1 MGGWGAT
8 ISGAGHAAVLALAV
22 WALPWLRAGPDPG
35 VPVLAVR
42 LVDPSELLAPPAPPA
57 PAVTPEPEVV
67 ARESLARPEA
77 TVPHPEMPP
86 EAPPV
91 EGLGERF
98 DAAAPLG
105 IGPAPEAVAP
115 EAGRLAPEAGAVV
128 PDEQFGTGL
137 GAGLGTGLGTGTG
150 TGFGSGL
157 GASSR
162 FVPGASGRPPD
173 VAGEA
178 VEASPVS
185 AEAYGAGVRAAVER
199 AKVYPRAA
207 RERGLFGTAGVTF
220 LVGPAGEVMALR
232 LVRSSGAKALDDA
245 ALAAVR
251 DARLPVPPEGVPL
264 GYDLGISFTLRDK

>member
-1 MGGWGAT
+1 M
-8 ISGAGHAAVLALAV
+8 LALAV

-42 LVDPSELLAPPAPPA
+42 LVEPSELLAPPPAPA
-57 PAVTPEPEVV
+57 PAVTPEPVPEVV
-67 ARESLARPEA
+67 ARPEA

-98 DAAAPLG
+98 DPVAPLG
-105 IGPAPEAVAP
+105 IGAAPEAVAP
-115 EAGRLAPEAGAVV
+115 EPGSLAPEAGAVV
-128 PDEQFGTGL
+128 PDEQFGTGF
-137 GAGLGTGLGTGTG
+137 GSGTE
-150 TGFGSGL
+150 FGSGL
-157 GASSR
+157 GAGSR
-162 FVPGASGRPPD
+162 LVPGASGRPPD
-173 VAGEA
+173 AAGEA